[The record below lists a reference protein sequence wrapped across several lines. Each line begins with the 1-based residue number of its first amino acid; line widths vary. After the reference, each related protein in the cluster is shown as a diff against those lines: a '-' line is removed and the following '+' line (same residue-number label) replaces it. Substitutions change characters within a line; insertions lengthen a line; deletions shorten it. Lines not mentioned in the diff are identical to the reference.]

1 MQVKGGGVQTLQLSA
16 VEPANHNLKVVQELQ
31 GEVGKVVIQESK
43 PVQPDSISSILEE
56 MKQEESDVGGSLA
69 EYTTAIPVAVSS
81 DSDNRKTIKRVAAPA
96 STVFLPTQV
105 SNGNNANKNRL
116 IFAGNTLPQGAI
128 PIQINGLNAIPISA
142 VKSLPFSLN
151 SNLTNSSNTNVISMM
166 SNTNTTQAR
175 KPAKPTAIKSPMVTK
190 VSNNNG
196 QFHKVQSNNMA
207 NINKAIGNNKTCNW
221 VFENGEVCGKTFSK
235 SYNLVVHMRMH
246 EDVRPFG
253 CSLCDQTFRQKAH
266 LQRHETTHG
275 IGVKISNRSSAS
287 ASGNASNVN
296 PPRRKRK
303 RSSRGSTGSS
313 GVNPDPP
320 VQSNPVMSANLQQR
334 LARVNEQ
341 FRTIKDE
348 DIKDDIIDHLKA
360 EDNQEPP
367 PPKMRRLSVRLDRCD
382 VQLAGDDSTSSG
394 PDPNAAFQPYIAT
407 PEEAA
412 AAAED
417 VAQTTSGTHVLVDAA
432 VNVSLTAAVNEA
444 ISGIQ
449 EAMM

>member
-1 MQVKGGGVQTLQLSA
+1 MG
-16 VEPANHNLKVVQELQ
+16 
-31 GEVGKVVIQESK
+31 
-43 PVQPDSISSILEE
+43 
-56 MKQEESDVGGSLA
+56 
-69 EYTTAIPVAVSS
+69 
-81 DSDNRKTIKRVAAPA
+81 
-96 STVFLPTQV
+96 
-105 SNGNNANKNRL
+105 
-116 IFAGNTLPQGAI
+116 
-128 PIQINGLNAIPISA
+128 
-142 VKSLPFSLN
+142 
-151 SNLTNSSNTNVISMM
+151 
-166 SNTNTTQAR
+166 
-175 KPAKPTAIKSPMVTK
+175 
-190 VSNNNG
+190 
-196 QFHKVQSNNMA
+196 
-207 NINKAIGNNKTCNW
+207 
-221 VFENGEVCGKTFSK
+221 
-235 SYNLVVHMRMH
+235 
-246 EDVRPFG
+246 
-253 CSLCDQTFRQKAH
+253 
-266 LQRHETTHG
+266 
-275 IGVKISNRSSAS
+275 
-287 ASGNASNVN
+287 
-296 PPRRKRK
+296 PRRKRK

-341 FRTIKDE
+341 FGTIKDE
-348 DIKDDIIDHLKA
+348 DIKDDIIDHLK

-449 EAMM
+449 EAM

>member
-1 MQVKGGGVQTLQLSA
+1 MGGGGATVSTAQVQ
-16 VEPANHNLKVVQELQ
+16 
-31 GEVGKVVIQESK
+31 
-43 PVQPDSISSILEE
+43 
-56 MKQEESDVGGSLA
+56 KQA
-69 EYTTAIPVAVSS
+69 PMHT
-81 DSDNRKTIKRVAAPA
+81 NRQQQN
-96 STVFLPTQV
+96 TQ
-105 SNGNNANKNRL
+105 
-116 IFAGNTLPQGAI
+116 
-128 PIQINGLNAIPISA
+128 QIN
-142 VKSLPFSLN
+142 
-151 SNLTNSSNTNVISMM
+151 
-166 SNTNTTQAR
+166 R
-175 KPAKPTAIKSPMVTK
+175 PM
-190 VSNNNG
+190 
-196 QFHKVQSNNMA
+196 
-207 NINKAIGNNKTCNW
+207 GNNKTCNW

-287 ASGNASNVN
+287 ASSSSSNVN

-341 FRTIKDE
+341 FGTIKDE